1 MAIESPWITA
11 TTDATFAQ
19 DVIERSH
26 ERPVVV
32 DFWAS
37 WCQPCLMLKPILQKL
52 AVEYDGK
59 FALVTAETEYN
70 QAAAGELNV
79 SSIPAVFGFSGGE
92 AVDGFGGA
100 MPEAQVRTWLDRLLL
115 AGDLQ
120 ATEKLEATDPAAA
133 ETKYRELLAKL
144 PREPAVQIGL
154 GRLLLALERNAEA
167 QEIITQLEARGFLEP
182 EAQKLKAAI
191 ELAGMRGGDLA
202 ALSAAASAQPNDLDA
217 KLALASALA
226 GAGRHEEALQAAL
239 AVLEVQKTGPGEQ
252 AKQLMLDIFRVLPND
267 SELTRTYR
275 RKLTSLLY

>member
-1 MAIESPWITA
+1 MATESPWITA

-19 DVIERSH
+19 DVVERSH

-59 FALVTAETEYN
+59 FALVTAETEHN

-79 SSIPAVFGFSGGE
+79 SSIPAVFGVSGGE
-92 AVDGFGGA
+92 VVDGFGGA
-100 MPEAQVRTWLDRLLL
+100 IPEAQLRTWLDRLLM
-115 AGDLQ
+115 AGELQ
-120 ATEKLEATDPAAA
+120 AAEKLEATDVAAA
-133 ETKYRELLAKL
+133 EAKYRELLAKL

-154 GRLLLALERNAEA
+154 GRVLLALERSAEA
-167 QEIITQLEARGFLEP
+167 QEIVTQLEARGFLEP
-182 EAQKLKAAI
+182 EAQSLKAAI

-202 ALSAAASAQPNDLDA
+202 ALTAAANAQPNDLDA

-226 GAGRHEEALQAAL
+226 GAGRHEEALQAAI